1 MNVRIKQSQLEN
13 LVEQSM
19 GGGFSPQYQSGEMA
33 KIAKE
38 GLDHNVS
45 AVLQI
50 VTAFVPVVG
59 PFVSAGIGLMDATQY
74 AKEGDNT
81 SAAIVGT
88 LSMLPFIG
96 PVVSEIPGVK
106 TLGSKGM
113 AALGKKLASKQKN
126 FTKQEQEVLKG
137 LTQNQSLVKSE
148 LKKQT
153 LKMGG
158 VAREVAKLK
167 DAYIERL
174 GQDTYE
180 KLLERYLRGVIDKET
195 FIKSLRA
202 GGRAQPSLANFMV
215 VKGVKY
221 FQKEV
226 DEIEKVATELVQK
239 NYSPKKLTVYKY
251 DKAKVP
257 TVPVEVIMEPMNAS
271 TVAELHPNL
280 PKTVR
285 AFVRGNK
292 MYFVPQNIKNFQV
305 DDMVSLITHEIGH
318 IKDPAMTRSPK
329 LRTSYNVGLEKA
341 AEANKAMANLVKG
354 TPEYD
359 VQVRKFAQN
368 YKLHPY
374 ELVANNAMA
383 LNNLTTQTVR
393 MMKTEPKGVVLQGL
407 QEIIDFF
414 TKKKTN
420 LSNIGKKMLMGPKVQ
435 ESMLS
440 LHYDTLAKYNKRKYY
455 ELAEKMAK
463 QAEYLKSQVK
473 MAK

>member
-1 MNVRIKQSQLEN
+1 
-13 LVEQSM
+13 
-19 GGGFSPQYQSGEMA
+19 
-33 KIAKE
+33 
-38 GLDHNVS
+38 
-45 AVLQI
+45 
-50 VTAFVPVVG
+50 
-59 PFVSAGIGLMDATQY
+59 
-74 AKEGDNT
+74 
-81 SAAIVGT
+81 
-88 LSMLPFIG
+88 
-96 PVVSEIPGVK
+96 
-106 TLGSKGM
+106 
-113 AALGKKLASKQKN
+113 
-126 FTKQEQEVLKG
+126 
-137 LTQNQSLVKSE
+137 
-148 LKKQT
+148 
-153 LKMGG
+153 
-158 VAREVAKLK
+158 
-167 DAYIERL
+167 
-174 GQDTYE
+174 
-180 KLLERYLRGVIDKET
+180 
-195 FIKSLRA
+195 
-202 GGRAQPSLANFMV
+202 
-215 VKGVKY
+215 
-221 FQKEV
+221 
-226 DEIEKVATELVQK
+226 
-239 NYSPKKLTVYKY
+239 
-251 DKAKVP
+251 
-257 TVPVEVIMEPMNAS
+257 MNAS

-305 DDMVSLITHEIGH
+305 DDMISLITHEIGH

-359 VQVRKFAQN
+359 VQVRKFAKN